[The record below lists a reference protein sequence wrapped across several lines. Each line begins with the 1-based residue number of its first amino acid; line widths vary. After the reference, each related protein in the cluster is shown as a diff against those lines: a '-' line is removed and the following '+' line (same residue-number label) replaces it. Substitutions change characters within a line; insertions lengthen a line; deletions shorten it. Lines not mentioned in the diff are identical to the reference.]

1 MRGNKKVKRY
11 KQKHEAVD
19 EGDGNWLISYADMMT
34 LLWGFFVII
43 SAFSVPSKDLI
54 EKLKESTATAM
65 GGEYQKPFN
74 EISNELLT
82 VLKELNLENDA
93 KVETLTDGVKITV
106 KSNNFFESGS
116 TTLPDATKEVL
127 VKIGAILKKQ
137 DNSFKIL
144 VEGHTDD
151 VPVKKDLGISNWEL
165 SSNRAASVVKL
176 FESIGVRHELLR
188 PVGFADVEPLVKTA
202 ELKGEELALARAQN
216 RRIVIRL
223 QQTVPAR
230 MEGVQE

>member
-1 MRGNKKVKRY
+1 MRGSKRLKKFKNKTEVT
-11 KQKHEAVD
+11 D
-19 EGDGNWLISYADMMT
+19 DGDGNWLVSYADMMT

-74 EISNELLT
+74 EITNELES

-116 TTLPDATKEVL
+116 TNLSDPTKEVL
-127 VKIGAILKKQ
+127 TKIGTILKKQ
-137 DNSFKIL
+137 NNTFKIL

-151 VPVKKDLGISNWEL
+151 VPVKKELGVSNWEL

-176 FESIGVRHELLR
+176 FESIGVKHELLR
-188 PVGFADVEPLVKTA
+188 PVGFADVEPLVSTVN
-202 ELKGEELALARAQN
+202 LQNEELAKARSQN

-223 QQTVPAR
+223 QKTEAPR
-230 MEGVQE
+230 MEGVH